1 MKNIK
6 KMWFAFLLAIH
17 YKYQLSPLWFGASSY
32 ASKVPVT
39 FTGNHKTTWHKIEQ
53 VIARFTMECDGEY
66 TIGFDTEHRGI
77 LILYGSEYCENQFK
91 GRTCGQSN
99 VLSCMECGVCGHNGY
114 MSRSWTGKKI
124 VIRAGTSIDREASYP
139 TWSEDALADRVRLI
153 EKFDQACEE
162 IRLVAQG
169 IKVQKTHHPRVIPIF
184 KIQEC

>member
-32 ASKVPVT
+32 ASRVPVS

-53 VIARFTMECDGEY
+53 VIARFTEELNGEY
-66 TIGFDTEHRGI
+66 TIGFDTEHKGI
-77 LILYGSEYCENQFK
+77 LMLYGSEYCENQFK

-99 VLSCMECGVCGHNGY
+99 VLSCMACGVCGHNGY
-114 MSRSWTGKKI
+114 LSRSWTGKKVLI
-124 VIRAGTSIDREASYP
+124 KAGISIDREASYS
-139 TWSEDALADRVRLI
+139 TWSENTLAERVALI
-153 EKFDQACEE
+153 QKFDEACDE
-162 IRLVAQG
+162 IRSVAQG
-169 IKVQKTHHPRVIPIF
+169 KKVQKPISARVIPIF